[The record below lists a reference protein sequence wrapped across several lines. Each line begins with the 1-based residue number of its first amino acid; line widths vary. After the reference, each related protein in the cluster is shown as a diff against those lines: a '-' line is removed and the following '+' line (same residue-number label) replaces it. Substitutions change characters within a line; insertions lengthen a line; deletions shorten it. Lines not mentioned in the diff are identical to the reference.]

1 LEIRN
6 FDGGNSIATVDFDD
20 DPEGTN
26 HYVVVYD
33 SDGDPLSGQPTIS
46 AYAEGQ
52 LVGSTNTDIR
62 LADIDDVNNWLGRS
76 NWTNDANL
84 AGTYD
89 EFRIYDYALTD
100 DQVLGNFQA
109 GPNTVNIGNTGDFD
123 DDGDSDATDIDL
135 LGGAIRTGS
144 TDVKFDVNNDGQV
157 NDADFQTHISVTKH
171 TWLGDANLDG
181 VFSSSDFVAVFQIG
195 EYEDAVAGNSGWAEG
210 DWNHDADFTSGDFVA
225 AFQQGGYEKG
235 PRPGVAGVPEP
246 TTAGLLS
253 AAVILVAA
261 ARLRSRRR

>member
-1 LEIRN
+1 
-6 FDGGNSIATVDFDD
+6 
-20 DPEGTN
+20 
-26 HYVVVYD
+26 
-33 SDGDPLSGQPTIS
+33 
-46 AYAEGQ
+46 
-52 LVGSTNTDIR
+52 
-62 LADIDDVNNWLGRS
+62 
-76 NWTNDANL
+76 
-84 AGTYD
+84 
-89 EFRIYDYALTD
+89 LTD

-235 PRPGVAGVPEP
+235 PRPGVAGIPEP